1 MKYSLEGVPESSEK
15 VNLGSVW
22 TEQLIGLVE
31 QQVFVEASRVPIP

>member
-1 MKYSLEGVPESSEK
+1 MKYALEGVPESSKE
-15 VNLGSVW
+15 VNVGSVW